1 MRHRHDRPMSQPTQ
15 TPLRYRRKPSRCPEC
30 GSPRIAS
37 LLYGTPSPT
46 DALQR
51 AIAEGRIRLGG
62 ATLSD
67 ADAAWECA
75 DCGARLYPERDGE
88 QIA

>member
-1 MRHRHDRPMSQPTQ
+1 MSLTNDHPMSQPTE
-15 TPLRYRRKPSRCPEC
+15 TPVRYRHKPSLCPQC
-30 GSPRIAS
+30 GSPHIAS
-37 LLYGTPSPT
+37 LLYGTPPLT

-75 DCGARLYPERDGE
+75 DWGAPLYPERDGE